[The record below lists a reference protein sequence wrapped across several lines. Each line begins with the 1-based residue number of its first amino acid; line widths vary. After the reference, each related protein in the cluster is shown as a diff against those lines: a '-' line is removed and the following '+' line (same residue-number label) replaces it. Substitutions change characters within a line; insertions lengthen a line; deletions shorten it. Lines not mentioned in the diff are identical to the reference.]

1 MQSVVRSFSYADW
14 SLRLG
19 WGFNFVDIFN
29 FSYSKPQCV
38 VPISCVNVLYTVH
51 SDSIIYIHYSGIYFT
66 WKRRENCQ
74 ITHLLCAVLWYSK
87 SSPSSWSQC
96 DLNPGRVK
104 HIPTFEALCVTGSS
118 KFYFAMEFLLYLQTV
133 LSLITTGIMM
143 PREHVH
149 SLYKCFLTPQLK
161 AKLLNVWVDE
171 FFARVITIK
180 SLIKISWT
188 QQS

>member
-29 FSYSKPQCV
+29 FNYSKLQCV

-51 SDSIIYIHYSGIYFT
+51 SDSIIYFHYSGIYFR

-87 SSPSSWSQC
+87 SSTSSWSQC
-96 DLNPGRVK
+96 DLNPGRVNIFQRLK
-104 HIPTFEALCVTGSS
+104 
-118 KFYFAMEFLLYLQTV
+118 LYV
-133 LSLITTGIMM
+133 PLSRRSFILRWNFCYIF
-143 PREHVH
+143 
-149 SLYKCFLTPQLK
+149 K
-161 AKLLNVWVDE
+161 
-171 FFARVITIK
+171 
-180 SLIKISWT
+180 
-188 QQS
+188 QSFHLSQHGLWCLVSTYTAYTSAF

>member
-51 SDSIIYIHYSGIYFT
+51 SDSIIYFHYSGIYFR

-87 SSPSSWSQC
+87 SSPSSWNQC

-104 HIPTFEALCVTGSS
+104 HIPTFEALCATVSS

-133 LSLITTGIMM
+133 LSAYHNRDYDASWARTQLIQVLFNPSVKSRTL
-143 PREHVH
+143 E
-149 SLYKCFLTPQLK
+149 
-161 AKLLNVWVDE
+161 
-171 FFARVITIK
+171 RVSGWI
-180 SLIKISWT
+180 LRACDLH
-188 QQS
+188 

>member
-51 SDSIIYIHYSGIYFT
+51 SDSIIYFHYSGIYFR

-96 DLNPGRVK
+96 DLNPRRVK
-104 HIPTFEALCVTGSS
+104 HIPTFEALCATVSS
-118 KFYFAMEFLLYLQTV
+118 KFYILRWNFCYIFKQSSH
-133 LSLITTGIMM
+133 LS
-143 PREHVH
+143 
-149 SLYKCFLTPQLK
+149 
-161 AKLLNVWVDE
+161 
-171 FFARVITIK
+171 
-180 SLIKISWT
+180 
-188 QQS
+188 QQGLWCLVSTYTAYTSAF